1 MRNKGRLMKKKKILF
16 YCDSMDNGGTEKATL
31 DLVNNLSKDKYEI
44 TIIQLSHGGKYQK
57 MLNGYIHNR
66 EIIPFDTYKHF
77 RYYWWARRLY
87 EKIPVALVHRFI
99 IGNKFDI
106 EIACGY
112 SYPTKIVSKSKSA
125 KKIAWIHMDV
135 ELDKGVVPEMSR
147 EEGKQYFSNIDKF
160 VCVSYDCAKKF
171 NDKFGFKDKTEVCY
185 NVLSSKDIIEKS
197 NYAPEVKFDKNTIN
211 IVAIGRL
218 TWQKGFDILIRSAGK
233 IIEKNRNVKLYIM
246 GEGEDR
252 EQLEKQIEENEMRE
266 NIQLLGHVDNP
277 YPILKQAD
285 FYVCSSRHE
294 SFSLTVAE
302 SIILAVPVVSTK
314 CTGPIELLDDGK
326 YGIMCECEENSLC
339 TAIEKMLD
347 EKTRS
352 QYKEKTK
359 ERKEFFN
366 IENTIAVWE
375 GVLDEK

>member
-1 MRNKGRLMKKKKILF
+1 
-16 YCDSMDNGGTEKATL
+16 
-31 DLVNNLSKDKYEI
+31 
-44 TIIQLSHGGKYQK
+44 
-57 MLNGYIHNR
+57 
-66 EIIPFDTYKHF
+66 
-77 RYYWWARRLY
+77 
-87 EKIPVALVHRFI
+87 
-99 IGNKFDI
+99 
-106 EIACGY
+106 
-112 SYPTKIVSKSKSA
+112 
-125 KKIAWIHMDV
+125 
-135 ELDKGVVPEMSR
+135 
-147 EEGKQYFSNIDKF
+147 
-160 VCVSYDCAKKF
+160 
-171 NDKFGFKDKTEVCY
+171 
-185 NVLSSKDIIEKS
+185 
-197 NYAPEVKFDKNTIN
+197 
-211 IVAIGRL
+211 
-218 TWQKGFDILIRSAGK
+218 
-233 IIEKNRNVKLYIM
+233 M

-252 EQLEKQIEENEMRE
+252 EQLEKQIEGNEMRE